1 MSASSVTEKDRRL
14 AQSCVD
20 CTLCIRARVRQ
31 RGFSYWLVKRI
42 DSRIC
47 PFCKAY
53 EKVYG
58 KKAHEPVPVNPR
70 QTP

>member
-1 MSASSVTEKDRRL
+1 VTPDITERDRRW
-14 AQSCVD
+14 AQRCIDCV
-20 CTLCIRARVRQ
+20 LCKRARVRQ
-31 RGFSYWLVKRI
+31 RGFSYWFVKCI

-58 KKAHEPVPVNPR
+58 RKAHESSPAGGK
-70 QTP
+70 